1 MERIDVTAGKMSRI
15 FLLSNIQLV
24 FSFRCKSKSHPP
36 PRFENPPTRC
46 ENSKTA
52 PVSMF
57 VKVWEVHLKFR
68 LGTKD
73 IDKSHDVFEFRGSVN
88 IVWVGFKRWR
98 NCIFEK
104 DVFREN
110 ALSFSGDAL
119 SRV

>member
-1 MERIDVTAGKMSRI
+1 
-15 FLLSNIQLV
+15 
-24 FSFRCKSKSHPP
+24 
-36 PRFENPPTRC
+36 
-46 ENSKTA
+46 
-52 PVSMF
+52 MF

-110 ALSFSGDAL
+110 ALSFSGDASL
-119 SRV
+119 SESKANSTDLKVEDLSSSDLKD